1 MSAFASL
8 IAFVIIAIGS
18 MCVVAFANYK
28 VEQAKK
34 VRHRLHKYKARVE
47 ELEDVV
53 LALDQLCENRAIPK
67 MINDEVIEIYSAMI
81 DLDDSA
87 AYLKA
92 GHSNALM
99 RSDEL
104 SDETAARHIS
114 RLCNSDAQIARIQ
127 AYLNEA
133 CNIVKKQHNQGKMS
147 TTQMQDSIL
156 DLEWLYLQVYVISN
170 IVQGHKAYN
179 KQDILTANAFYKKA
193 QTELMRSGHPD
204 ERRHKMMKQLADIL
218 FGRRKS
224 LDTELMPE
232 DEFNP
237 DDSIPML
244 SPEDQKALEELMQNG
259 DLNPEDAQAVTEA
272 MLNKQQ
278 NQASSQPSNNQ

>member
-8 IAFVIIAIGS
+8 IAFVIIAVGS

-28 VEQAKK
+28 VEQAKQ

-67 MINDEVIEIYSAMI
+67 MINDEVVDLYSTMI
-81 DLDDSA
+81 ALDDRA

-92 GHSNALM
+92 GHSTALM

-104 SDETAARHIS
+104 SDETAERHIS
-114 RLCNSDAQIARIQ
+114 RLCNSDAQIARLQ

-133 CNIVKKQHNQGKMS
+133 CNIVKKQHNQGQMS
-147 TTQMQDSIL
+147 TTQMQDFML
-156 DLEWLYLQVYVISN
+156 DLEWLHLQVYVISN
-170 IVQGHKAYN
+170 IAQGHKAYN

-193 QTELMRSGHPD
+193 QAELMRSGHPD
-204 ERRHKMMKQLADIL
+204 ERRQQMIKQTADLL
-218 FGRRKS
+218 FGRRKFI
-224 LDTELMPE
+224 DTELMPE
-232 DEFNP
+232 TEFNP
-237 DDSIPML
+237 DDSIPVL
-244 SPEDQKALEELMQNG
+244 SSEDQKTLEELVQND
-259 DLNPEDAQAVTEA
+259 DLNPEEVQAITEA

-278 NQASSQPSNNQ
+278 NQDTIRPAST